1 MFDLF
6 SNELIQKFYVLVFS
20 ILISLLSP
28 QLQSPSATSTIS
40 IKQSAST
47 NIQPPATVGGMTKQ
61 KGRVNLGVR
70 DGVIIASTTA
80 DTSSEVLHEDSGET
94 TTVEPGTQLQEGY
107 LVTDIV
113 DGDTIKVTIDGTTET
128 LRIIGIN
135 TPETVDPRRPVQ
147 CFGKEASDKAK
158 ELLDG
163 QYVTLERDMTQDNR
177 DKYGR
182 LLRFVFINGDD
193 YGKEMIREG
202 YAYEYTY
209 NIPYKYQAEY
219 KEAQR
224 RAKGEGNGL
233 WRSGVCNELTNSKS
247 VQSFTQSTIGAGVYY
262 TSSKSNAKNYYPS
275 YCSAWKNLSATY
287 LQSFST
293 LEELLSVY
301 PSRVI
306 SKQCE

>member
-1 MFDLF
+1 
-6 SNELIQKFYVLVFS
+6 
-20 ILISLLSP
+20 LLP
-28 QLQSPSATSTIS
+28 YNHTHVNHPCDIIRKKIEPNDKVEDKIITAT
-40 IKQSAST
+40 
-47 NIQPPATVGGMTKQ
+47 
-61 KGRVNLGVR
+61 
-70 DGVIIASTTA
+70 TTS
-80 DTSSEVLHEDSGET
+80 DTLSQTSSENFDGIEVIEPIVQNQDEYQV
-94 TTVEPGTQLQEGY
+94 VE
-107 LVTDIV
+107 VV
-113 DGDTIKVTIDGTTET
+113 DGDTIKVNIDGTTET

-158 ELLDG
+158 ELLGG
-163 QYVTLERDMTQDNR
+163 QYVTLERDITQDNR

-224 RAKGEGNGL
+224 KAKGEGNGL

-247 VQSFTQSTIGAGVYY
+247 AQSVTQSTIGAGAYY
-262 TSSKSNAKNYYPS
+262 TSSKSSAKNYYPS
-275 YCSAWKNLSATY
+275 YCSAWKSLSATY